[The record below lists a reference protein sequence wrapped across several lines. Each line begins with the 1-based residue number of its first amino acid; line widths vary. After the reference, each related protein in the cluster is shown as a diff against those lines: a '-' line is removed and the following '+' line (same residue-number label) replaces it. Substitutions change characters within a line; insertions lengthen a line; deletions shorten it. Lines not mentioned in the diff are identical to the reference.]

1 MAYMNGD
8 IYLDGTLLT
17 AFGRTYSES
26 VIEISRGDRTASGK
40 KVSDIIATKKR
51 FELSYSYIDGDELK
65 VFEDF
70 YNENSEHTLE
80 IYRKDNETT
89 TTTTT
94 DDPDY
99 HETYTV
105 LMEPIDKTRVL
116 LLGEGLWGGV
126 KIVFEEV

>member
-1 MAYMNGD
+1 MANGD

-17 AFGRTYSES
+17 PFGRTYTES
-26 VIEISRGDRTASGK
+26 DVEISRSDRTASGRL
-40 KVSDIIATKKR
+40 VRDIIATKKR

-65 VFEDF
+65 VYEDF
-70 YNENSEHTLE
+70 YAENLEHTLE
-80 IYRKDNETT
+80 IYYRDNAAT

-99 HETYTV
+99 HATYTV
-105 LMEPIDKTRVL
+105 LMQPIDKTRVL
-116 LLGEGLWGGV
+116 LIGEGLWSGV